1 MSCNLTNKKILLLSA
16 FCLQK
21 ATSSS
26 RSTIREVQCYFLSQP
41 ITVKETEG
49 CLFYIFLF
57 AKKLGSIIHS
67 AKGWCIYTGVVSVTS
82 TRQTK
87 VTGAEYVRPRARRSE
102 SENRTKIW
110 LCIFPSGVKQA
121 ICSRNHEA
129 SRTAQLSPPSHKLL
143 VSVCV
148 SNITIRELLLS

>member
-1 MSCNLTNKKILLLSA
+1 MGCNLPIKKKITA
-16 FCLQK
+16 FCRQK

-41 ITVKETEG
+41 ITVKETGG

-67 AKGWCIYTGVVSVTS
+67 AKGWCTDAGVVSVTS
-82 TRQTK
+82 YKTNKSHRCWICEATGSK
-87 VTGAEYVRPRARRSE
+87 VWKWEQNEDLALHIPLRCLT
-102 SENRTKIW
+102 
-110 LCIFPSGVKQA
+110 QA
-121 ICSRNHEA
+121 VCSRNHEA
-129 SRTAQLSPPSHKLL
+129 SRTAQLSPPSRKLL

-148 SNITIRELLLS
+148 SNITIWELLLS